1 MTQRQTPQQKKV
13 LDYVNHS
20 KNSYGE
26 NDKSSRKA
34 IRFRKAQVNRQFR
47 REQTQLLLQYDDA
60 DELSAALQAQ
70 PRLNW
75 QKAADA
81 PLIAHL
87 AKRTKRAKPVL
98 KPMSEAQHQ
107 ALLKLRKQARPQN
120 I

>member
-34 IRFRKAQVNRQFR
+34 IRSRKAQVNRQFR
-47 REQTQLLLQYDDA
+47 REQTQLLQQYDDA

-75 QKAADA
+75 KKAADA
-81 PLIAHL
+81 PLIAHI
-87 AKRTKRAKPVL
+87 AKRAKPVL

-107 ALLKLRKQARPQN
+107 ALLKLRKQARPQSS
-120 I
+120 